1 MFVDVLVNIK
11 SLGEKIF
18 TYSVSDDLKDIVRVG
33 FRVIVPLLNREIEG
47 LIIGI
52 RDSVDFETKPIV
64 SLLDSE
70 PVFDDELLSLGK
82 YMKDE
87 YLCSLMSAYESM
99 LPDALKFN
107 KTKTSIKYETYITK
121 VGDIDNP
128 SVYEKNVLKLFDNGD
143 VLKRDIKSKSTLN
156 RLLDMGVL
164 KEVKREKNRLCVNY
178 ERRELRK
185 LTDKQLD
192 AYNLLLN
199 SKKSVC
205 LLRGVTGSGKTEIY
219 MHLIKDVIS
228 VGKTVIVLVPEI
240 TLTTQLIER
249 FRSVFG
255 SDIAVLHS
263 ALSSGEKY
271 DEYRR
276 IKDLKAKVVIGTR
289 SAVFSPLTNIGL
301 IVIDEEQE
309 DSYKQ
314 ENEPRYKT
322 FDIALKRC
330 EYNNAKL
337 ILGSATPTLES
348 YAKAKIGRYELV
360 ELLDRVNNKKMPKV
374 YVVDMKDEIKTGNS
388 ILSRVAIDLIEDRLR
403 NKEQILILIN
413 RRGYSNY
420 IMCMGCGNVLK
431 CPNCD
436 ISLTYHKTN
445 NTLRCH
451 YCGYATN
458 NLKRCP
464 SCLSTDLVLRGIG
477 TEKIE
482 EYLKDK
488 FSSARVV
495 RMDRD
500 TTTNKGMHEKIVK
513 DFNDFKY
520 DILLGTQMISKGL
533 DFVNVTLVIVLSGDA
548 SLNIPDYR
556 SAEKTF
562 DMLTQV
568 SGRSGRG
575 KKNGVS
581 LIQTF
586 NPNHYSIILSKNHD
600 YFRFYNEEMK
610 IRKKLNYPPFCLLV
624 SVRILSKDF
633 ELGSKLSLIH
643 I

>member
-219 MHLIKDVIS
+219 MH
-228 VGKTVIVLVPEI
+228 
-240 TLTTQLIER
+240 
-249 FRSVFG
+249 
-255 SDIAVLHS
+255 
-263 ALSSGEKY
+263 
-271 DEYRR
+271 
-276 IKDLKAKVVIGTR
+276 
-289 SAVFSPLTNIGL
+289 
-301 IVIDEEQE
+301 
-309 DSYKQ
+309 
-314 ENEPRYKT
+314 
-322 FDIALKRC
+322 
-330 EYNNAKL
+330 
-337 ILGSATPTLES
+337 
-348 YAKAKIGRYELV
+348 
-360 ELLDRVNNKKMPKV
+360 
-374 YVVDMKDEIKTGNS
+374 
-388 ILSRVAIDLIEDRLR
+388 
-403 NKEQILILIN
+403 
-413 RRGYSNY
+413 
-420 IMCMGCGNVLK
+420 
-431 CPNCD
+431 
-436 ISLTYHKTN
+436 
-445 NTLRCH
+445 
-451 YCGYATN
+451 
-458 NLKRCP
+458 
-464 SCLSTDLVLRGIG
+464 
-477 TEKIE
+477 
-482 EYLKDK
+482 
-488 FSSARVV
+488 
-495 RMDRD
+495 
-500 TTTNKGMHEKIVK
+500 
-513 DFNDFKY
+513 
-520 DILLGTQMISKGL
+520 
-533 DFVNVTLVIVLSGDA
+533 
-548 SLNIPDYR
+548 
-556 SAEKTF
+556 
-562 DMLTQV
+562 
-568 SGRSGRG
+568 
-575 KKNGVS
+575 
-581 LIQTF
+581 
-586 NPNHYSIILSKNHD
+586 
-600 YFRFYNEEMK
+600 
-610 IRKKLNYPPFCLLV
+610 
-624 SVRILSKDF
+624 
-633 ELGSKLSLIH
+633 
-643 I
+643 